1 MIENME
7 NITVEKQEWQLPE
20 ISLPKKED
28 SISIIEYAQ
37 TQMKTF
43 DMLPFGPV
51 DSLVLSQ
58 LAYMHLGDI
67 VPSVEYDNPPVRIAD
82 LYKAEFFDNILYDV
96 RDAKSNKKLLDALC
110 CSPRYRDI
118 KINYFI
124 DNIDEELE
132 KQFCAMTFILPD
144 GRIYVA
150 FRGTDSTIVGW
161 KEDFNMF
168 FRSVIPGHISAVH
181 YIQTV
186 ADRLAGP
193 IYVGGHSK
201 GGNLAVFGA
210 SFAGKEIQDRIE
222 KIFNHDGPGLSAEIQ
237 AMEGFTELNSITD
250 TTVPKASLFG
260 LIFSSDD
267 YMVVKSD
274 RMGIMQH
281 DPFSWEISGDDFI
294 YADGLKPNANKLVF
308 TIYDLMETLDEK
320 DRELFIDTVFKVIA
334 APGVTSF
341 TEWPMMAVK
350 EFDTLIGT
358 MKSID
363 EETAEKLKN
372 VLAEFVKT
380 LGKNMLNLPDKE
392 KIKEFIIEKISIR
405 NKADK
410 I

>member
-1 MIENME
+1 MIEKME

-82 LYKAEFFDNILYDV
+82 LYKAEFFDNILNDV

-161 KEDFNMF
+161 TEDFNMF

-210 SFAGKEIQDRIE
+210 SFAGNLK
-222 KIFNHDGPGLSAEIQ
+222 F
-237 AMEGFTELNSITD
+237 GFCLT
-250 TTVPKASLFG
+250 
-260 LIFSSDD
+260 
-267 YMVVKSD
+267 
-274 RMGIMQH
+274 
-281 DPFSWEISGDDFI
+281 
-294 YADGLKPNANKLVF
+294 
-308 TIYDLMETLDEK
+308 
-320 DRELFIDTVFKVIA
+320 
-334 APGVTSF
+334 
-341 TEWPMMAVK
+341 
-350 EFDTLIGT
+350 
-358 MKSID
+358 
-363 EETAEKLKN
+363 
-372 VLAEFVKT
+372 
-380 LGKNMLNLPDKE
+380 
-392 KIKEFIIEKISIR
+392 
-405 NKADK
+405 
-410 I
+410 